1 MQKGADNIIVERD
14 DGIVEERDP
23 AMFEKRGTKFDDRD
37 MDRMGKLPQLRVEF
51 LHPFLIFLIGN

>member
-1 MQKGADNIIVERD
+1 MQTGADNIVVERD
-14 DGIVEERDP
+14 DGIGERDP

-37 MDRMGKLPQLRVEF
+37 MDRMGKLPQLRVET